1 MQVRKTSVSLSPVSE
16 NRSLIKGVTVF
27 RHHLL
32 VSCRTVS
39 SIVTPSHGS
48 PRLWVH
54 LGPAEESCLFHIP
67 RSSFDRSEM
76 P

>member
-27 RHHLL
+27 KHHLL
-32 VSCRTVS
+32 ASCRTVS

-48 PRLWVH
+48 PELWVH
-54 LGPAEESCLFHIP
+54 RSPTGESCLFHIP